1 MTDDGTARPPEAAPR
16 VGDHAPGAS
25 DDPTEPPLG
34 SRDPVLDAAPDPTE
48 PPLDPAEGLRIIAAQ
63 TARVRSREPDSRLI
77 FAAWGAA
84 WLLGYLALYL
94 TATGRLGQPRVT
106 DGVEQPATWAFAVFG
121 LSIIGA
127 MAFTVLHS
135 VRANA
140 GIQGVSAS
148 FGAMYG
154 WTWCLGFV
162 GMSVMLGG
170 LARAGAGPEVM
181 ALASNACACLLVGVL
196 YMAGGAFWQDRQQYA
211 IGVWIV
217 LVAALSVFAGL
228 PQTYL
233 VMAVLGGGG
242 FFVGMVLEH
251 LRRRRHPSAG
261 AGFAVAG
268 RPVGA

>member
-1 MTDDGTARPPEAAPR
+1 MTDDGTSRPSGAP
-16 VGDHAPGAS
+16 AESP
-25 DDPTEPPLG
+25 
-34 SRDPVLDAAPDPTE
+34 LDAAE
-48 PPLDPAEGLRIIAAQ
+48 SLRIIAAQ
-63 TARVRSREPDSRLI
+63 TAKVRSREPDSRLI

-94 TATGRLGQPRVT
+94 TATGRVGQPQVT
-106 DGVEQPATWAFAVFG
+106 EGFSLPAGWAFAVFG
-121 LSIIGA
+121 LAIIAA
-127 MAFTVLHS
+127 MVFTVVHS
-135 VRANA
+135 TRANA
-140 GIQGVSAS
+140 GIKGVSAS

-181 ALASNACACLLVGVL
+181 AVASNACSCLLVGVL

-211 IGVWIV
+211 IGVWII
-217 LVAALSVFAGL
+217 LVATVAVFAGL

-251 LRRRRHPSAG
+251 LRRRRDPSAG